1 MNRSNIDILQ
11 QPARDEEFF
20 LPKIF
25 PKLSRSKEQIILS
38 LVKRDTNKMR
48 RRGLYL
54 AWRGPQNIDAKS
66 LFLFVWMK
74 RWGYKLQQM
83 HPITASQGG
92 EGLIMMIL
100 VTVLWKGED
109 DEYLEWSSS
118 VNKQDLFYH
127 VVNHTTLKR
136 VLHFLNHITYE
147 LINKLRGDQKLL
159 VEKSRFRDWD
169 LYFQYSTKTHVKA
182 LCSLSV
188 WQLSSLDCAVDR
200 GP

>member
-1 MNRSNIDILQ
+1 MATDTGGLLSSQCPDLALQSWQGPGKWDKNIMNRSNIDILQ

-118 VNKQDLFYH
+118 VNKQHIKSIVDS
-127 VVNHTTLKR
+127 R
-136 VLHFLNHITYE
+136 V
-147 LINKLRGDQKLL
+147 
-159 VEKSRFRDWD
+159 
-169 LYFQYSTKTHVKA
+169 TKTA
-182 LCSLSV
+182 FDLL
-188 WQLSSLDCAVDR
+188 
-200 GP
+200 